1 MTLQQIKYVLALDSH
16 RHFVN
21 AAESCF
27 VGQST
32 LTIQVKKLEEEI
44 GVTLFDRNEHPLKP
58 TPLGEIFIAKSRQ
71 IMREIQELKDIFND
85 ELSQIKGIFKAGI
98 IPTLTPYLL
107 PTFVDSFFKK
117 HNQTFFEIEELESE
131 SIIQSLKIGKL
142 DLAIMATPLNDTQLR
157 EIPLFYEPFLLFAHE
172 KNQMLKNRKIKISE
186 LTYTDIWLLK
196 QGHCFRN
203 QIINICDLKHLNPNR
218 NILLEGGN
226 IETLKIM
233 IKQTSGYT
241 LIPELAFNE
250 NLDKNNVIR
259 FEAPEPCREIS
270 LVVHK
275 NFNKEK
281 LIEELRKSILASI
294 PKKFKTNER
303 WCSY

>member
-1 MTLQQIKYVLALDSH
+1 
-16 RHFVN
+16 
-21 AAESCF
+21 
-27 VGQST
+27 
-32 LTIQVKKLEEEI
+32 
-44 GVTLFDRNEHPLKP
+44 
-58 TPLGEIFIAKSRQ
+58 
-71 IMREIQELKDIFND
+71 
-85 ELSQIKGIFKAGI
+85 
-98 IPTLTPYLL
+98 
-107 PTFVDSFFKK
+107 
-117 HNQTFFEIEELESE
+117 
-131 SIIQSLKIGKL
+131 
-142 DLAIMATPLNDTQLR
+142 MATPLNDTQLR

-303 WCSY
+303 FYTVKWR